1 MLAFFFNIFWSALN
15 ISLANFDLF
24 SCFFLTSEIFELFQ
38 SDEKKEEFAC
48 ILSYISHLIAFWE
61 KYRPTKSKHERNKT
75 GEYRTAIPQ
84 IVYQKLMVLFMN
96 SESNVLSTE
105 KHELLIGYI
114 LVLTLFA
121 DNFQSEPTDI
131 AKDLKMNWQRLKLY
145 YLQLGCKAKEALVT
159 LPVPLQFPDMKRR
172 KKKQSRQ

>member
-1 MLAFFFNIFWSALN
+1 
-15 ISLANFDLF
+15 
-24 SCFFLTSEIFELFQ
+24 
-38 SDEKKEEFAC
+38 
-48 ILSYISHLIAFWE
+48 
-61 KYRPTKSKHERNKT
+61 
-75 GEYRTAIPQ
+75 
-84 IVYQKLMVLFMN
+84 MN

-105 KHELLIGYI
+105 KQELLIGYI

-131 AKDLKMNWQRLKLY
+131 AKDLKMDWQRLKLY
-145 YLQLGCKAKEALVT
+145 YLQLGCKAKESLVT